1 MAMRFR
7 RSVKVAPGVKV
18 NLSKKNV
25 GVTVGSKGAHYS
37 VNTSGRKTTTVG
49 VPGTGVS
56 FVDVSGKKGG
66 GSAQTGSVEP
76 RLASKGTYIAL
87 LILAVLLVIFGVAL
101 LFVAP
106 VFGVV
111 LLIFAAICVI
121 NSVHGLRRHKAK

>member
-25 GVTVGSKGAHYS
+25 GVTVGTEGAHYS
-37 VNTSGRKTTTVG
+37 VNSSGRKTTTVG

-56 FVDVSGKKGG
+56 YVNVSSKKHQQGG
-66 GSAQTGSVEP
+66 GEA

-87 LILAVLLVIFGVAL
+87 LVLAVLLVAIGVAL
-101 LFVAP
+101 LFVSP

-111 LLIFAAICVI
+111 VLIFAAICVI
-121 NSVHGLRRHKAK
+121 NSVHGLRRHKKT

>member
-7 RSVKVAPGVKV
+7 RSTKIAPGVKV

-37 VNTSGRKTTTVG
+37 VNSSGRKTTTVG

-56 FVDVSGKKGG
+56 FVDVSSKKGG
-66 GSAQTGSVEP
+66 GSAQGPAEP

-87 LILAVLLVIFGVAL
+87 LVLAVLLAIFGVAL
-101 LFVAP
+101 LFVSP

-111 LLIFAAICVI
+111 LLVVAAICVI
-121 NSVHGLRRHKAK
+121 NSVNGLRRHKAK